1 MERKNENVDTLV
13 FAVGYHVDQSL
24 EEMIKECGNTY
35 YMIGDCVKPGNIK
48 DAISTAYE
56 VTRKL

>member
-1 MERKNENVDTLV
+1 MERKIENIDTLV
-13 FAVGYHVDQSL
+13 FAVGYYFDQSL

-35 YMIGDCVKPGNIK
+35 YMIGDCIKPGNIK
-48 DAISTAYE
+48 DTISTAYE

>member
-1 MERKNENVDTLV
+1 MERKIENVDTLV
-13 FAVGYHVDQSL
+13 FAVGYHVDQFL

-35 YMIGDCVKPGNIK
+35 YMIGDSIKHGNIK
-48 DAISTAYE
+48 DTISTAYE